1 MRFWWALIGA
11 SICVSVLGACS
22 DDRDG
27 ALHYID
33 AAIDAEVDAAVPDMA
48 RPDAASSDMAGSDG
62 TSGDESDG
70 GDAGDET

>member
-11 SICVSVLGACS
+11 SICVSVMGACS

-33 AAIDAEVDAAVPDMA
+33 AAIDAEVDAVVPDQA
-48 RPDAASSDMAGSDG
+48 APDVAAPADMAG
-62 TSGDESDG
+62 SDG